1 MVGYRC
7 KSNYKDIDGNIINQ
21 GDRVVYKEY
30 NGLMKGTVR
39 KIDNSLII
47 DGDRV
52 GWTRVISYWC
62 CEKMVLILEK
72 NKDYEE
78 KSNRRT
84 DKRVRA

>member
-52 GWTRVISYWC
+52 GWTRVVPSHYS
-62 CEKMVLILEK
+62 EKMVLILEK
-72 NKDYEE
+72 NKD
-78 KSNRRT
+78 
-84 DKRVRA
+84 